1 MLALTSA
8 DRVGP
13 GFPAEGTRG
22 PAVGTRAI
30 APATPSVRAVTSSP
44 PLALPLAARSPA
56 SPMSPASPTF
66 AAALWVAL
74 AVGAGC
80 RSHPEPTMT
89 APFHDSFDGP
99 ALAGW
104 WLDTGGSYA
113 LRDGA
118 LVAGHAYN
126 HPIWLRKP
134 LPPNVIVEVDVESR
148 SAAGDIKLELAG
160 DGTSFDPDRGG
171 YVSTGYVLIFGGW
184 HNSLSVIC
192 RNDEHDA
199 GRKVWRTDRP
209 VQPGRKYHFW
219 IQRQG
224 GRIDWRIDGAPFL
237 AWTDPDPLT
246 GGGHEYLAFNDWESE
261 VHFDNLSIQ
270 PSAAPAQ

>member
-1 MLALTSA
+1 
-8 DRVGP
+8 
-13 GFPAEGTRG
+13 
-22 PAVGTRAI
+22 
-30 APATPSVRAVTSSP
+30 
-44 PLALPLAARSPA
+44 
-56 SPMSPASPTF
+56 
-66 AAALWVAL
+66 
-74 AVGAGC
+74 
-80 RSHPEPTMT
+80 MT
-89 APFHDSFDGP
+89 EI
-99 ALAGW
+99 
-104 WLDTGGSYA
+104 
-113 LRDGA
+113 LRDG
-118 LVAGHAYN
+118 VAGVQLGSTMVA
-126 HPIWLRKP
+126 
-134 LPPNVIVEVDVESR
+134 LP
-148 SAAGDIKLELAG
+148 
-160 DGTSFDPDRGG
+160 RGAQEIG
-171 YVSTGYVLIFGGW
+171 LCIIMGLVLIFGGW

-209 VQPGRKYHFW
+209 VEPGRKYHFW